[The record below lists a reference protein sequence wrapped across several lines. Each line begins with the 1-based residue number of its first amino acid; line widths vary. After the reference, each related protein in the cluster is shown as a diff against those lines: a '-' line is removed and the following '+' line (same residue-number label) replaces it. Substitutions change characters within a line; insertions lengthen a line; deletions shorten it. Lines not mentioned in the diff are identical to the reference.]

1 MGTSCWKQQLRYDPF
16 GVRIPAI
23 GSHSWDEAK
32 LLELNCTEHKS
43 LIYWLKQGRSIFIGL
58 FGSDAIRRQ
67 CWTLNI
73 DICE

>member
-43 LIYWLKQGRSIFIGL
+43 LAQTRAFNFHWPFWFRCHRKAVLDPKYRHL
-58 FGSDAIRRQ
+58 
-67 CWTLNI
+67 
-73 DICE
+73 